1 MFKIYLNKRNSPLEG
16 EEKVVNSATFAR
28 GCYERFIL
36 TFDLVC

>member
-1 MFKIYLNKRNSPLEG
+1 MLKIYLNNRNSPLEG
-16 EEKVVNSATFAR
+16 EEKVVNNATFSI